1 MHLALRLPADGPS
14 DTEIVRRAREQGI
27 VVNALSAHAVPGGP
41 VANGLLLGYAQV
53 PVERMDALVAR
64 LAGAMT

>member
-1 MHLALRLPADGPS
+1 
-14 DTEIVRRAREQGI
+14 
-27 VVNALSAHAVPGGP
+27 

-64 LAGAMT
+64 LAGTILDGVR